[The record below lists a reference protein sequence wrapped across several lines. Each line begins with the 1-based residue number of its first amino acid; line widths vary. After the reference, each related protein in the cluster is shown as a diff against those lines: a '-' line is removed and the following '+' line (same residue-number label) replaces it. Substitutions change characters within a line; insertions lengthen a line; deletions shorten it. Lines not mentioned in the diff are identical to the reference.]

1 MTGDFLAPPRGST
14 RRRLLVIATT
24 VTALVAVVVALR
36 ATDGAG
42 GGTGTA
48 TGAVSVSPTATPTG
62 GSSSAAGVRPG
73 AAEPLRLVAGARS
86 VDGVRVGYPRSTVGA
101 VSAAIEYWTQLG
113 STLDPDRARRIG
125 ARVAVRSWKGAADE
139 LGRGPVNTR
148 RQLGLPAKGA
158 VPPGASISL
167 GPVAYQVRDAKADSM
182 TVLVLAYMI
191 TTTPTEGTV
200 SRLGVFPA
208 PLRWDDDD
216 WRIDVD
222 EDGPDYRSLQAPPGS
237 AQAKGAGWLDFQQ

>member
-14 RRRLLVIATT
+14 RRRLLVIAI
-24 VTALVAVVVALR
+24 VVALLVVGVVAVR
-36 ATDGAG
+36 VAG
-42 GGTGTA
+42 DDSA
-48 TGAVSVSPTATPTG
+48 TGADDAPVTVTDRAAPTG
-62 GSSSAAGVRPG
+62 AASPAPGVTEVAG
-73 AAEPLRLVAGARS
+73 EPLRLVAGATT

-101 VSAAIEYWTQLG
+101 VSAAIEFCTQLG
-113 STLDPDRARRIG
+113 STLEPDRARRIG
-125 ARVAVRSWKGAADE
+125 ARVAVRSWKGAAED
-139 LGRGPVNTR
+139 LGQGPVNTR
-148 RQLGLPAKGA
+148 RRLGLPVNGA

-216 WRIDVD
+216 WRIYAVD
-222 EDGPDYRSLQAPPGS
+222 DGTDYRSLQAPPGS
-237 AQAKGAGWLDFQQ
+237 AQARAAGWLDFQQ